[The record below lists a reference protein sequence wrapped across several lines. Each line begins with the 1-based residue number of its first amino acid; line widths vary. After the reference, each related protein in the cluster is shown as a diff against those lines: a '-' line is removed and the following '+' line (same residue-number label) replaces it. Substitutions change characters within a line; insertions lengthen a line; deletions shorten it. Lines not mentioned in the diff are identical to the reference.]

1 MANGWRKAM
10 TYLGLGPD
18 DEYDDYD
25 DVEPQLERA
34 PVSGPERTA
43 SQRTV
48 SDRSVAGR
56 PSAGRAAQERSAR
69 GAVGRPPTRS
79 PVRRPMIEPDDP
91 DVAVVGTVRRLEPQ
105 PIEPAPGIGAITSAG
120 PKRNTPV
127 VRAFPANATAK
138 PHVIA
143 PTSFNEAQEIADRY
157 KSNAPVII
165 NMQAVDRDLAR
176 RLIDFASGLCY
187 GLSGTM
193 DKVANQV
200 YLLTPANVEVS
211 PEERRRLQ
219 DRGLYD

>member
-25 DVEPQLERA
+25 DVEPDERA
-34 PVSGPERTA
+34 ATRSASQSGASTSGRAPERSTP
-43 SQRTV
+43 SRT
-48 SDRSVAGR
+48 SS
-56 PSAGRAAQERSAR
+56 S
-69 GAVGRPPTRS
+69 
-79 PVRRPMIEPDDP
+79 RRPAVEPDDP
-91 DVAVVGTVRRLEPQ
+91 DVAVVGTVRRLEAQ
-105 PIEPAPGIGAITSAG
+105 PVDPAPGIGVITSSG
-120 PKRNTPV
+120 PKRGTPV
-127 VRAFPANATAK
+127 VRAIPATATAK
-138 PHVIA
+138 PHVIT

-157 KSNAPVII
+157 KGSVPVII

-187 GLSGTM
+187 GLGGSM
-193 DKVANQV
+193 DKVAHQV
-200 YLLTPANVEVS
+200 YLLTPANVELA